1 MKDKTN
7 KQSAKTQKAISSN
20 IDLDYKA
27 KASKGGANSAAVITL
42 LSTEPLR
49 EPSESELRKLNGKP
63 TAPQATCIVKVLTNK
78 AKETGSPTCTVGE
91 LIGEDGAGL
100 NSLLDQVP
108 EFNTVQTPSAIWN
121 NYRPV
126 FLAYGMITVS

>member
-7 KQSAKTQKAISSN
+7 KQSAKTQKAINS
-20 IDLDYKA
+20 IIELDYTA
-27 KASKGGANSAAVITL
+27 KASKGGDNSTSVITL
-42 LSTEPLR
+42 LSTKPLR

-63 TAPQATCIVKVLTNK
+63 TAPQATCIIEVLVNQ
-78 AKETGSPTCTVGE
+78 AKKTGSPTCTVGE
-91 LIGEDGAGL
+91 LIGKDLAGKD
-100 NSLLDQVP
+100 SLLDQVP
-108 EFNTVQTPSAIWN
+108 EFKTVQTPSAIWN